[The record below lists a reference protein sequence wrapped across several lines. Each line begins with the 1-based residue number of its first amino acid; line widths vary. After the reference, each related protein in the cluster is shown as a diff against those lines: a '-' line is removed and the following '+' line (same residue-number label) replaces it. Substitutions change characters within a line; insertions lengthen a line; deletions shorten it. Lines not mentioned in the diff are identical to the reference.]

1 MDNLMTGWISD
12 FMTHPATYLKS
23 GWLQISVSN
32 LIVIILMLIIFALAV
47 FVPFPK
53 DKEDHK

>member
-12 FMTHPATYLKS
+12 FMNHPATYLKS

-32 LIVIILMLIIFALAV
+32 LIVIVLMLTIFALAV
-47 FVPFPK
+47 FVSFPK

>member
-1 MDNLMTGWISD
+1 MTGWISD
-12 FMTHPATYLKS
+12 FMNHPATYLKS

-32 LIVIILMLIIFALAV
+32 LIVILLMLTIFTLAI

>member
-1 MDNLMTGWISD
+1 MTGWISD
-12 FMTHPATYLKS
+12 FMNQPATYLKS

-32 LIVIILMLIIFALAV
+32 LIVIVLMLSIFALAV

-53 DKEDHK
+53 DKEEDK